1 MPRLPLFFARR
12 YLFSKKSHSVINIVS
27 GVSAFSVAIPV
38 MAMVILLSVFN
49 GFEGLIKSMYRSF
62 DPDIRITPVRG
73 KVFPIDSLPRER
85 FLAIDGVRDAA
96 YALEDNAV
104 FEYRDRQA
112 FGTMCGVD
120 SLYRQVVPLDSL
132 RTEGVFQLQFGD
144 FPEAY
149 VGQGMAYALGI
160 RVNLNSPISVYVPR
174 RGRVSPLLPYSFYK
188 KQNIFPSGVFA
199 LEAEVDGKYVIV
211 PLHFAQQLLDYP
223 GQASSVAIRLEAD
236 ASPQRVQ
243 QQIGQWLGDDYK
255 IQSRYQQ
262 KESFYRIM
270 MYEKWG
276 IYFII
281 LLVLVIASFSLIGSL
296 VMLIIEKRKDSQTLV
311 TMGADT
317 KLLRKIF
324 VAEGML
330 IYLIGARRRIAA
342 RRRAG
347 AGPAAFRV
355 PQTLRRDVPD
365 RRLSGRSPSERPG
378 VGNRN
383 VRFGQ
388 LPDLRADGARDDTEE
403 RDKSEP
409 TMIKRLICLLC
420 VAVTAAACNRPRNIP
435 DEKID

>member
-1 MPRLPLFFARR
+1 MPRLPLFFARH

-27 GVSAFSVAIPV
+27 GVSAISVAIPV

-211 PLHFAQQLLDYP
+211 PLHFAQELLDYP

-330 IYLIGARRRIAA
+330 IYLIGAGGGLLLGVALA
-342 RRRAG
+342 LAQQHFG
-347 AGPAAFRV
+347 F
-355 PQTLRRDVPD
+355 LK
-365 RRLSGRSPSERPG
+365 LSGETFLIDAYPVEVHPSDLAW
-378 VGNRN
+378 VIVTFVSVSYLISVLT
-383 VRFGQ
+383 VR
-388 LPDLRADGARDDTEE
+388 A
-403 RDKSEP
+403 
-409 TMIKRLICLLC
+409 MIPKKEISQ
-420 VAVTAAACNRPRNIP
+420 NRP
-435 DEKID
+435 

>member
-211 PLHFAQQLLDYP
+211 PLHFAQELLDYP

-281 LLVLVIASFSLIGSL
+281 LLVLVIASFSLVGSL

-330 IYLIGARRRIAA
+330 IYLIGAGGGLLLGVALA
-342 RRRAG
+342 LAQQHFG
-347 AGPAAFRV
+347 F
-355 PQTLRRDVPD
+355 LK
-365 RRLSGRSPSERPG
+365 LSGETFLIDAYPVEVHPSDLAW
-378 VGNRN
+378 VIVTFVSVSYLISVLT
-383 VRFGQ
+383 VR
-388 LPDLRADGARDDTEE
+388 A
-403 RDKSEP
+403 
-409 TMIKRLICLLC
+409 MIPKKEISQ
-420 VAVTAAACNRPRNIP
+420 NRP
-435 DEKID
+435 

>member
-211 PLHFAQQLLDYP
+211 PLHFAQELLDYP

-236 ASPQRVQ
+236 ASPQWVQ

-330 IYLIGARRRIAA
+330 IYLIGAGGGLLLGVALA
-342 RRRAG
+342 LAQQHFG
-347 AGPAAFRV
+347 F
-355 PQTLRRDVPD
+355 LK
-365 RRLSGRSPSERPG
+365 LSGETFLIDAYPVEVHPSDLAW
-378 VGNRN
+378 VIVTFVSVSYLISVLT
-383 VRFGQ
+383 VR
-388 LPDLRADGARDDTEE
+388 A
-403 RDKSEP
+403 
-409 TMIKRLICLLC
+409 MIPKKEISQ
-420 VAVTAAACNRPRNIP
+420 NRP
-435 DEKID
+435 

>member
-211 PLHFAQQLLDYP
+211 PLHFAQELLDYP

-330 IYLIGARRRIAA
+330 IYLIGAGGGLLLGVALA
-342 RRRAG
+342 LAQQHFG
-347 AGPAAFRV
+347 F
-355 PQTLRRDVPD
+355 LK
-365 RRLSGRSPSERPG
+365 LSGETFLIDAYPVEVHPSDLAW
-378 VGNRN
+378 VIVTFVSVSYLISVLT
-383 VRFGQ
+383 VR
-388 LPDLRADGARDDTEE
+388 A
-403 RDKSEP
+403 
-409 TMIKRLICLLC
+409 MIPNKEISQ
-420 VAVTAAACNRPRNIP
+420 NRP
-435 DEKID
+435 

>member
-132 RTEGVFQLQFGD
+132 RTEGVFQLQFGY
-144 FPEAY
+144 FPKAFF
-149 VGQGMAYALGI
+149 GQGMAYALGI

-211 PLHFAQQLLDYP
+211 PLHFAQELLDYP

-330 IYLIGARRRIAA
+330 IYLIGAGGGLLLGVALA
-342 RRRAG
+342 LAQQHFG
-347 AGPAAFRV
+347 F
-355 PQTLRRDVPD
+355 LK
-365 RRLSGRSPSERPG
+365 LSGETFLIDAYPVEVHPSDLAW
-378 VGNRN
+378 VIVTFVSVSYLISVLT
-383 VRFGQ
+383 VR
-388 LPDLRADGARDDTEE
+388 A
-403 RDKSEP
+403 
-409 TMIKRLICLLC
+409 MIPKKEISQ
-420 VAVTAAACNRPRNIP
+420 NRP
-435 DEKID
+435 

>member
-211 PLHFAQQLLDYP
+211 PLHFAQELLDYP

-330 IYLIGARRRIAA
+330 IYLIGAGGGLLLGVALA
-342 RRRAG
+342 LAQQHFG
-347 AGPAAFRV
+347 F
-355 PQTLRRDVPD
+355 LK
-365 RRLSGRSPSERPG
+365 LSGETFLIDAYPVEVHPSDLAW
-378 VGNRN
+378 VIVTFVTVSYLISVLT
-383 VRFGQ
+383 VR
-388 LPDLRADGARDDTEE
+388 A
-403 RDKSEP
+403 
-409 TMIKRLICLLC
+409 MIPKKEISQ
-420 VAVTAAACNRPRNIP
+420 NRP
-435 DEKID
+435 

>member
-211 PLHFAQQLLDYP
+211 PLHFAQELLDYP

-330 IYLIGARRRIAA
+330 IYLIGAGGGLLLGVALA
-342 RRRAG
+342 LAQQHFG
-347 AGPAAFRV
+347 F
-355 PQTLRRDVPD
+355 LK
-365 RRLSGRSPSERPG
+365 LSGETFLIDAYPVEVHPS
-378 VGNRN
+378 
-383 VRFGQ
+383 
-388 LPDLRADGARDDTEE
+388 DLAWVIVTFVSVSYLISVLTGRA
-403 RDKSEP
+403 
-409 TMIKRLICLLC
+409 MIPKKEISQ
-420 VAVTAAACNRPRNIP
+420 NRP
-435 DEKID
+435 

>member
-211 PLHFAQQLLDYP
+211 PFHFAQELLDYP

-330 IYLIGARRRIAA
+330 IYLIGAGGGLLLGVALA
-342 RRRAG
+342 LAQQHFG
-347 AGPAAFRV
+347 F
-355 PQTLRRDVPD
+355 LK
-365 RRLSGRSPSERPG
+365 LSGETFLIDAYPVEVHPSDLAW
-378 VGNRN
+378 VIVTFVSVSYLISVLT
-383 VRFGQ
+383 VR
-388 LPDLRADGARDDTEE
+388 A
-403 RDKSEP
+403 
-409 TMIKRLICLLC
+409 MIPKKEISQ
-420 VAVTAAACNRPRNIP
+420 NRP
-435 DEKID
+435 

>member
-211 PLHFAQQLLDYP
+211 PLHFAQDLLDYP

-330 IYLIGARRRIAA
+330 IYLIGAGGGLLLGVALA
-342 RRRAG
+342 LAQQHFG
-347 AGPAAFRV
+347 F
-355 PQTLRRDVPD
+355 LK
-365 RRLSGRSPSERPG
+365 LSGETFLIDAYPVEVHPSDLAW
-378 VGNRN
+378 VIVTFVSVSYLISVLT
-383 VRFGQ
+383 VR
-388 LPDLRADGARDDTEE
+388 A
-403 RDKSEP
+403 
-409 TMIKRLICLLC
+409 MIPKKEISQ
-420 VAVTAAACNRPRNIP
+420 NRP
-435 DEKID
+435 

>member
-211 PLHFAQQLLDYP
+211 PLHFAQELLDYP

-330 IYLIGARRRIAA
+330 IYLIGAGGGLLLGVALA
-342 RRRAG
+342 LAQQHFG
-347 AGPAAFRV
+347 F
-355 PQTLRRDVPD
+355 LK
-365 RRLSGRSPSERPG
+365 LSGETFLIDAYPVEVHPSDLAW
-378 VGNRN
+378 VIVTFVSVSYLISVLT
-383 VRFGQ
+383 VR
-388 LPDLRADGARDDTEE
+388 A
-403 RDKSEP
+403 
-409 TMIKRLICLLC
+409 MIPKKEIRQ
-420 VAVTAAACNRPRNIP
+420 NRP
-435 DEKID
+435 

>member
-211 PLHFAQQLLDYP
+211 PLHFAQELLDYP

-330 IYLIGARRRIAA
+330 IYLIGAGGGLLLGVALA
-342 RRRAG
+342 LAQQHFG
-347 AGPAAFRV
+347 F
-355 PQTLRRDVPD
+355 LK
-365 RRLSGRSPSERPG
+365 LSGETFLIDAYPVEVHPSDLAS
-378 VGNRN
+378 VIVTFVSVSYLISVLT
-383 VRFGQ
+383 VR
-388 LPDLRADGARDDTEE
+388 A
-403 RDKSEP
+403 
-409 TMIKRLICLLC
+409 MIPKKEISQ
-420 VAVTAAACNRPRNIP
+420 NRP
-435 DEKID
+435 

>member
-160 RVNLNSPISVYVPR
+160 RVNLTSPISVYVPR

-211 PLHFAQQLLDYP
+211 PLHFAQELLDYP

-330 IYLIGARRRIAA
+330 IYLIGAGGGLLLGVALA
-342 RRRAG
+342 LAQQHFG
-347 AGPAAFRV
+347 F
-355 PQTLRRDVPD
+355 LK
-365 RRLSGRSPSERPG
+365 LSGETFLIDAYPVEVHPSDLAW
-378 VGNRN
+378 VIVTFVSVSYLISVLT
-383 VRFGQ
+383 VR
-388 LPDLRADGARDDTEE
+388 A
-403 RDKSEP
+403 
-409 TMIKRLICLLC
+409 MIPKKEISQ
-420 VAVTAAACNRPRNIP
+420 NRP
-435 DEKID
+435 

>member
-120 SLYRQVVPLDSL
+120 PLYRQVVPLDSL

-211 PLHFAQQLLDYP
+211 PLHFAQELLDYP

-330 IYLIGARRRIAA
+330 IYLIGAGGGLLLGVALA
-342 RRRAG
+342 LAQQHFG
-347 AGPAAFRV
+347 F
-355 PQTLRRDVPD
+355 LK
-365 RRLSGRSPSERPG
+365 LSGETFLIDAYPVEVHPSDLAW
-378 VGNRN
+378 VIVTFVSVSYLISVLT
-383 VRFGQ
+383 VR
-388 LPDLRADGARDDTEE
+388 A
-403 RDKSEP
+403 
-409 TMIKRLICLLC
+409 MIPKKEISQ
-420 VAVTAAACNRPRNIP
+420 NRP
-435 DEKID
+435 

>member
-211 PLHFAQQLLDYP
+211 PLHFAQELLDYP

-243 QQIGQWLGDDYK
+243 LQIGQWLGDDYK

-330 IYLIGARRRIAA
+330 IYLIGAGGGLLLGVALA
-342 RRRAG
+342 LAQQHFG
-347 AGPAAFRV
+347 F
-355 PQTLRRDVPD
+355 LK
-365 RRLSGRSPSERPG
+365 LSGETFLIDAYPVEVHPSDLAW
-378 VGNRN
+378 VIVTFVSVSYLISVLT
-383 VRFGQ
+383 VR
-388 LPDLRADGARDDTEE
+388 A
-403 RDKSEP
+403 
-409 TMIKRLICLLC
+409 MIPKKEISQ
-420 VAVTAAACNRPRNIP
+420 NRP
-435 DEKID
+435 

>member
-211 PLHFAQQLLDYP
+211 PLHFAQELLDYP

-296 VMLIIEKRKDSQTLV
+296 VMLIVEKRKDSQTLV

-330 IYLIGARRRIAA
+330 IYLIGAGGGLLLGVALA
-342 RRRAG
+342 LAQQHFG
-347 AGPAAFRV
+347 F
-355 PQTLRRDVPD
+355 LK
-365 RRLSGRSPSERPG
+365 LSGETFLIDAYPVEVHPSDLAW
-378 VGNRN
+378 VIVTFVSVSYLISVLT
-383 VRFGQ
+383 VR
-388 LPDLRADGARDDTEE
+388 A
-403 RDKSEP
+403 
-409 TMIKRLICLLC
+409 MIPKKEISQ
-420 VAVTAAACNRPRNIP
+420 NRP
-435 DEKID
+435 

>member
-223 GQASSVAIRLEAD
+223 GQSSSVAIRLEAD
-236 ASPQRVQ
+236 ASPQRVQRVQ

-330 IYLIGARRRIAA
+330 IYLIGAGGGLLLGVALA
-342 RRRAG
+342 LAQQHFG
-347 AGPAAFRV
+347 F
-355 PQTLRRDVPD
+355 LK
-365 RRLSGRSPSERPG
+365 LSGETFLIDAYPVEVNPSDLAW
-378 VGNRN
+378 VIVTFVSVSYLISVLT
-383 VRFGQ
+383 VR
-388 LPDLRADGARDDTEE
+388 A
-403 RDKSEP
+403 
-409 TMIKRLICLLC
+409 MIPKKEISQ
-420 VAVTAAACNRPRNIP
+420 NRP
-435 DEKID
+435 

>member
-1 MPRLPLFFARR
+1 MPRLPLFFARH

-144 FPEAY
+144 FTEAY

-188 KQNIFPSGVFA
+188 NQNIFPSGVFA

-211 PLHFAQQLLDYP
+211 PLHFAQELLDYP

-330 IYLIGARRRIAA
+330 IYLIGAGGGLLLGVALA
-342 RRRAG
+342 LAQQHFG
-347 AGPAAFRV
+347 F
-355 PQTLRRDVPD
+355 LK
-365 RRLSGRSPSERPG
+365 LSGETFLIDAYPVEVHPSDLAW
-378 VGNRN
+378 VIVTFVSVSYLISVLT
-383 VRFGQ
+383 VR
-388 LPDLRADGARDDTEE
+388 A
-403 RDKSEP
+403 
-409 TMIKRLICLLC
+409 MIPKKEISQ
-420 VAVTAAACNRPRNIP
+420 NRP
-435 DEKID
+435 

>member
-211 PLHFAQQLLDYP
+211 PLHFAQELLDYP

-243 QQIGQWLGDDYK
+243 QQNGQWLGDDYK

-330 IYLIGARRRIAA
+330 IYLIGAGGGLLLGVALA
-342 RRRAG
+342 LAQQHFG
-347 AGPAAFRV
+347 F
-355 PQTLRRDVPD
+355 LK
-365 RRLSGRSPSERPG
+365 LSGETFLIDAYPVEVHPSDLAW
-378 VGNRN
+378 VIVTFVSVSYLISVLT
-383 VRFGQ
+383 VR
-388 LPDLRADGARDDTEE
+388 A
-403 RDKSEP
+403 
-409 TMIKRLICLLC
+409 MIPKKEISQ
-420 VAVTAAACNRPRNIP
+420 NRP
-435 DEKID
+435 

>member
-211 PLHFAQQLLDYP
+211 PLHFAQELLDYP

-330 IYLIGARRRIAA
+330 IYLIGAGGGLLLGVALA
-342 RRRAG
+342 LAQQHFG
-347 AGPAAFRV
+347 F
-355 PQTLRRDVPD
+355 LK
-365 RRLSGRSPSERPG
+365 LSGETFLINAYPVEVHPSDLAW
-378 VGNRN
+378 VIVTFVSVSYLISVLT
-383 VRFGQ
+383 VR
-388 LPDLRADGARDDTEE
+388 A
-403 RDKSEP
+403 
-409 TMIKRLICLLC
+409 MIPKKEISQ
-420 VAVTAAACNRPRNIP
+420 NRP
-435 DEKID
+435 

>member
-211 PLHFAQQLLDYP
+211 PLHFAQELLDYP
-223 GQASSVAIRLEAD
+223 GQASSVAIRLEAN

-243 QQIGQWLGDDYK
+243 QQIGQWLGDNYK

-330 IYLIGARRRIAA
+330 IYLIGAGGGLLLGVALA
-342 RRRAG
+342 LAQQHFG
-347 AGPAAFRV
+347 F
-355 PQTLRRDVPD
+355 LK
-365 RRLSGRSPSERPG
+365 LSGETFLIDAYPVEVHPS
-378 VGNRN
+378 
-383 VRFGQ
+383 
-388 LPDLRADGARDDTEE
+388 DLAWVIVTFVSVSYLISVLTVSA
-403 RDKSEP
+403 
-409 TMIKRLICLLC
+409 MIPKKEISQ
-420 VAVTAAACNRPRNIP
+420 NRP
-435 DEKID
+435 

>member
-12 YLFSKKSHSVINIVS
+12 YLFSKKSHSVINIIS

-62 DPDIRITPVRG
+62 DPDIRITPARG

-85 FLAIDGVRDAA
+85 FLAIDGVQDAA

-211 PLHFAQQLLDYP
+211 PLHFAQELLDYP
-223 GQASSVAIRLEAD
+223 GQASSVAVRLKAD

-317 KLLRKIF
+317 KLIRKIF
-324 VAEGML
+324 VTEGML
-330 IYLIGARRRIAA
+330 IYLIGAVGGLLLGVALA
-342 RRRAG
+342 LAQQHFG
-347 AGPAAFRV
+347 F
-355 PQTLRRDVPD
+355 LK
-365 RRLSGRSPSERPG
+365 LSGETFLIDAYPVEVHLSDLVWVIVTFVTVSYLIS
-378 VGNRN
+378 VLT
-383 VRFGQ
+383 VR
-388 LPDLRADGARDDTEE
+388 A
-403 RDKSEP
+403 
-409 TMIKRLICLLC
+409 MIPKKEISQ
-420 VAVTAAACNRPRNIP
+420 NRP
-435 DEKID
+435 

>member
-211 PLHFAQQLLDYP
+211 PLHFAQELLDYP

-330 IYLIGARRRIAA
+330 IYLIGAGGGLLLGVALA
-342 RRRAG
+342 LAQQHFG
-347 AGPAAFRV
+347 F
-355 PQTLRRDVPD
+355 LK
-365 RRLSGRSPSERPG
+365 LSGETFLIDAYPVEVHPSDLAW
-378 VGNRN
+378 VFVTFVSVIYLISVLT
-383 VRFGQ
+383 VR
-388 LPDLRADGARDDTEE
+388 A
-403 RDKSEP
+403 
-409 TMIKRLICLLC
+409 MIPKKEISQ
-420 VAVTAAACNRPRNIP
+420 NRP
-435 DEKID
+435 

>member
-160 RVNLNSPISVYVPR
+160 RINLNSPISVYVPR

-211 PLHFAQQLLDYP
+211 PLHFAQELLDYP

-330 IYLIGARRRIAA
+330 IYLIGAGGGLLLGVALA
-342 RRRAG
+342 LAQQHFG
-347 AGPAAFRV
+347 F
-355 PQTLRRDVPD
+355 LK
-365 RRLSGRSPSERPG
+365 LSGETFLIDAYPVEVHPSDLAW
-378 VGNRN
+378 VIVTFVSVSYLISVLT
-383 VRFGQ
+383 VR
-388 LPDLRADGARDDTEE
+388 A
-403 RDKSEP
+403 
-409 TMIKRLICLLC
+409 MIPKKEISQ
-420 VAVTAAACNRPRNIP
+420 NRP
-435 DEKID
+435 

>member
-243 QQIGQWLGDDYK
+243 RVQQQIGQWLGDDYK

-330 IYLIGARRRIAA
+330 IYLIGAGGGLLLGVALA
-342 RRRAG
+342 LAQQHFG
-347 AGPAAFRV
+347 F
-355 PQTLRRDVPD
+355 LK
-365 RRLSGRSPSERPG
+365 LSGETFLIDAYPVEVHPSDLAW
-378 VGNRN
+378 VIVTFVSVSYLISVLT
-383 VRFGQ
+383 VR
-388 LPDLRADGARDDTEE
+388 A
-403 RDKSEP
+403 
-409 TMIKRLICLLC
+409 MIPKKEISQ
-420 VAVTAAACNRPRNIP
+420 NRP
-435 DEKID
+435 

>member
-132 RTEGVFQLQFGD
+132 RTEGVFQSQFGD

-211 PLHFAQQLLDYP
+211 PLHFAQELLDYP

-330 IYLIGARRRIAA
+330 IYLIGAGGGLLLGVALA
-342 RRRAG
+342 LAQQHFG
-347 AGPAAFRV
+347 F
-355 PQTLRRDVPD
+355 LK
-365 RRLSGRSPSERPG
+365 LSGETFLIDAYPVEVHPSDLAW
-378 VGNRN
+378 VIVTFVSVSYLISVLT
-383 VRFGQ
+383 VR
-388 LPDLRADGARDDTEE
+388 A
-403 RDKSEP
+403 
-409 TMIKRLICLLC
+409 MIPKKEISQ
-420 VAVTAAACNRPRNIP
+420 NRP
-435 DEKID
+435 

>member
-1 MPRLPLFFARR
+1 M
-12 YLFSKKSHSVINIVS
+12 INIVS

-211 PLHFAQQLLDYP
+211 PLHFAQELLDYP

-270 MYEKWG
+270 MYDKWG

-330 IYLIGARRRIAA
+330 IYLIGAGGGLLLGVALA
-342 RRRAG
+342 LAQQHFG
-347 AGPAAFRV
+347 F
-355 PQTLRRDVPD
+355 LK
-365 RRLSGRSPSERPG
+365 LSGETFLIDAYPVEVHPSDLAW
-378 VGNRN
+378 VIVTFVSVSYLISVLT
-383 VRFGQ
+383 VR
-388 LPDLRADGARDDTEE
+388 A
-403 RDKSEP
+403 
-409 TMIKRLICLLC
+409 MIPKKEISQ
-420 VAVTAAACNRPRNIP
+420 NRP
-435 DEKID
+435 

>member
-1 MPRLPLFFARR
+1 MPRLPFFFARR

-38 MAMVILLSVFN
+38 MAMVILLSIFN

-211 PLHFAQQLLDYP
+211 PLHFAQELLDYP

-330 IYLIGARRRIAA
+330 IYLIGAGGGLLLGVALA
-342 RRRAG
+342 LAQQHFG
-347 AGPAAFRV
+347 F
-355 PQTLRRDVPD
+355 LK
-365 RRLSGRSPSERPG
+365 LSGETFLIDAYPVEVHPSDLAW
-378 VGNRN
+378 VIVTFVSVSYLISVLT
-383 VRFGQ
+383 VR
-388 LPDLRADGARDDTEE
+388 A
-403 RDKSEP
+403 
-409 TMIKRLICLLC
+409 MIPKKEISQ
-420 VAVTAAACNRPRNIP
+420 NRP
-435 DEKID
+435 

>member
-27 GVSAFSVAIPV
+27 GVSTFSVAIPV

-211 PLHFAQQLLDYP
+211 PLHFAQELLDYP

-330 IYLIGARRRIAA
+330 IYLIGAGGGLLLGVALA
-342 RRRAG
+342 LAQQHFG
-347 AGPAAFRV
+347 F
-355 PQTLRRDVPD
+355 LK
-365 RRLSGRSPSERPG
+365 LSGETFLIDAYPVEVHPSDLAW
-378 VGNRN
+378 VIVTFVTVSYLISVLT
-383 VRFGQ
+383 VR
-388 LPDLRADGARDDTEE
+388 A
-403 RDKSEP
+403 
-409 TMIKRLICLLC
+409 MIPKKEISQ
-420 VAVTAAACNRPRNIP
+420 NRP
-435 DEKID
+435 

>member
-112 FGTMCGVD
+112 FGTTCGVD

-211 PLHFAQQLLDYP
+211 PLHFAQELLDYP

-330 IYLIGARRRIAA
+330 IYLIGAGGGLLLGVALA
-342 RRRAG
+342 LAQQHFG
-347 AGPAAFRV
+347 F
-355 PQTLRRDVPD
+355 LK
-365 RRLSGRSPSERPG
+365 LSGETFLIDAYPVEVHPSDLAW
-378 VGNRN
+378 VIVTFVSVSYLISVLT
-383 VRFGQ
+383 VR
-388 LPDLRADGARDDTEE
+388 A
-403 RDKSEP
+403 
-409 TMIKRLICLLC
+409 MIPKKEISQ
-420 VAVTAAACNRPRNIP
+420 NRP
-435 DEKID
+435 

>member
-211 PLHFAQQLLDYP
+211 PLHFAQELLDYP
-223 GQASSVAIRLEAD
+223 GQASSVAIRLEAN

-243 QQIGQWLGDDYK
+243 QQIGQWLGDNYK

-330 IYLIGARRRIAA
+330 IYLIGAGGGLLLGVALA
-342 RRRAG
+342 LAQQHFG
-347 AGPAAFRV
+347 F
-355 PQTLRRDVPD
+355 LK
-365 RRLSGRSPSERPG
+365 LSGETFLIDAYPVEVHPSDLAW
-378 VGNRN
+378 VIVTFVSVSYLISVLT
-383 VRFGQ
+383 VR
-388 LPDLRADGARDDTEE
+388 A
-403 RDKSEP
+403 
-409 TMIKRLICLLC
+409 MIPKKEISQ
-420 VAVTAAACNRPRNIP
+420 NRP
-435 DEKID
+435 

>member
-211 PLHFAQQLLDYP
+211 PLHYP

-330 IYLIGARRRIAA
+330 IYLIGAGGGLLLGVALA
-342 RRRAG
+342 LAQQHFG
-347 AGPAAFRV
+347 F
-355 PQTLRRDVPD
+355 LK
-365 RRLSGRSPSERPG
+365 LSGETFLIDAYPVEVHPSDLAW
-378 VGNRN
+378 VIVTFVSVSYLISVLT
-383 VRFGQ
+383 VR
-388 LPDLRADGARDDTEE
+388 A
-403 RDKSEP
+403 
-409 TMIKRLICLLC
+409 MIPKKEISQ
-420 VAVTAAACNRPRNIP
+420 NRP
-435 DEKID
+435 

>member
-1 MPRLPLFFARR
+1 M
-12 YLFSKKSHSVINIVS
+12 
-27 GVSAFSVAIPV
+27 SAFSVAIPV

-211 PLHFAQQLLDYP
+211 PLHFAQELLDYP

-330 IYLIGARRRIAA
+330 IYLIGAGGGLLLGVALA
-342 RRRAG
+342 LAQQHFG
-347 AGPAAFRV
+347 F
-355 PQTLRRDVPD
+355 LK
-365 RRLSGRSPSERPG
+365 LSGETFLIDAYPVEVHPSDLAW
-378 VGNRN
+378 VIVTFVSVSYLISVLT
-383 VRFGQ
+383 VR
-388 LPDLRADGARDDTEE
+388 A
-403 RDKSEP
+403 
-409 TMIKRLICLLC
+409 MIPKKEISQ
-420 VAVTAAACNRPRNIP
+420 NRP
-435 DEKID
+435 

>member
-174 RGRVSPLLPYSFYK
+174 RGRVSPLLPDSFYK

-211 PLHFAQQLLDYP
+211 PLHFAQELLDYP

-330 IYLIGARRRIAA
+330 IYLIGAGGGLLLGVALA
-342 RRRAG
+342 LAQQHFG
-347 AGPAAFRV
+347 F
-355 PQTLRRDVPD
+355 LK
-365 RRLSGRSPSERPG
+365 LSGETFLIDAYPVEVHPSDLAW
-378 VGNRN
+378 VIVTFVSVSYLISVLT
-383 VRFGQ
+383 VR
-388 LPDLRADGARDDTEE
+388 A
-403 RDKSEP
+403 
-409 TMIKRLICLLC
+409 MIPKKEISQ
-420 VAVTAAACNRPRNIP
+420 NRP
-435 DEKID
+435 

>member
-49 GFEGLIKSMYRSF
+49 GF
-62 DPDIRITPVRG
+62 DPDSRITPVRG

-211 PLHFAQQLLDYP
+211 PLHFAQELLDYP

-330 IYLIGARRRIAA
+330 IYLIGAGGGLLLGVALA
-342 RRRAG
+342 LAQQHFG
-347 AGPAAFRV
+347 F
-355 PQTLRRDVPD
+355 LK
-365 RRLSGRSPSERPG
+365 LSGETFLIDAYPVEVHPSDLAW
-378 VGNRN
+378 VIVTFVSVSYLISVLT
-383 VRFGQ
+383 VR
-388 LPDLRADGARDDTEE
+388 A
-403 RDKSEP
+403 
-409 TMIKRLICLLC
+409 MIPKKEISQ
-420 VAVTAAACNRPRNIP
+420 NRP
-435 DEKID
+435 